1 MQINGLHCRLVTAQH
16 SLSAHHSRLQQ
27 HDDRGCRPVLYCTVL
42 YCSILTWSR
51 RSQEWESATK
61 LLLLSS
67 RHTLVNLDI
76 IDIHEDISDM

>member
-1 MQINGLHCRLVTAQH
+1 MTEAAG
-16 SLSAHHSRLQQ
+16 
-27 HDDRGCRPVLYCTVL
+27 LYCTVL
-42 YCSILTWSR
+42 CCSVLYCAALYCTVLTWSR